1 MIKNLSTIILLLFFV
16 GIANSQQNTTIPN
29 ADPFCSDT
37 GIIFQNVSDGSSAE
51 NGIDYGCLTTQPNP
65 SWFFIRID
73 LPGDLSLQI
82 EQNTQDDFTGGGLD
96 VDFIAIKSTSNP
108 PPVKSSCVFCSICN
122 DKSPG
127 KSILIKN
134 HEGFGCVVKQP

>member
-51 NGIDYGCLTTQPNP
+51 NGIDYGCLQTQPNP
-65 SWFFIRID
+65 SWFFY
-73 LPGDLSLQI
+73 
-82 EQNTQDDFTGGGLD
+82 
-96 VDFIAIKSTSNP
+96 
-108 PPVKSSCVFCSICN
+108 
-122 DKSPG
+122 
-127 KSILIKN
+127 
-134 HEGFGCVVKQP
+134 